1 MQQHQNV
8 TRVKTGVSGGSTAVD
23 AKMIRELSEDYSCS
37 TAWGGF
43 VLGTVSPA
51 ARPTALV
58 GAVEEV
64 VEEVEVDV
72 SDIALASAAMRG
84 DGAYWQLPLTLA
96 ASVDSAKKLAT
107 DAHAPLTAV
116 ALPKPSSSSFT
127 SSGSGSGWAQAVLQ
141 QQSSLAALGR
151 DGSLQLTP
159 VRKTIIVFLTPERRS
174 CLMMENDRLP
184 RQARDKRT

>member
-1 MQQHQNV
+1 
-8 TRVKTGVSGGSTAVD
+8 
-23 AKMIRELSEDYSCS
+23 MIRELSEDYSCS
-37 TAWGGF
+37 TAWAGF

-58 GAVEEV
+58 GGDL

-96 ASVDSAKKLAT
+96 GSVDSAKKLAT

-127 SSGSGSGWAQAVLQ
+127 SSGSGSGSGGSGWAQAVLQ

-184 RQARDKRT
+184 RQARDKHRENTPKT